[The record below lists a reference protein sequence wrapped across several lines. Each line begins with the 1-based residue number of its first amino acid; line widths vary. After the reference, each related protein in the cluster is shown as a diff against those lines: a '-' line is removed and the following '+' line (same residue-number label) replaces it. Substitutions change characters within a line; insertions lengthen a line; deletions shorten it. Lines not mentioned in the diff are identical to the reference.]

1 MATSCCGQLPVWV
14 RHAVKGS
21 GRYCNREGHLL
32 PQQTCFCVH
41 IGHISQDTRTESI
54 PDEKCAE
61 LLATC
66 VKCRGS
72 LPAVGLDIISQGLFT
87 ISAACI
93 KLPRFLVQCLAGA
106 SLKIRNTEHG
116 SGWSTSHTPEFHG
129 RILDACAKNGT
140 VEQSGRRAAGR
151 PCATR
156 RVSCPD
162 APPTARVGPGTGH
175 GIGSKIATLHAK
187 AWTYLWKN
195 VRLYILKIVDRLAQ
209 PKDGAVVQ
217 GWNSSHDV
225 LGSNPTAT
233 PFFSF
238 FSLNKLFHGYI

>member
-1 MATSCCGQLPVWV
+1 MATSCCGQFPVWV

-32 PQQTCFCVH
+32 PQQTCFRVH

-116 SGWSTSHTPEFHG
+116 SSLVNQTVFRE
-129 RILDACAKNGT
+129 RACAS
-140 VEQSGRRAAGR
+140 ERGRGGRENFPSSPPPFARACAFTEYGLVHETSMAVGGR
-151 PCATR
+151 E
-156 RVSCPD
+156 
-162 APPTARVGPGTGH
+162 
-175 GIGSKIATLHAK
+175 
-187 AWTYLWKN
+187 
-195 VRLYILKIVDRLAQ
+195 
-209 PKDGAVVQ
+209 
-217 GWNSSHDV
+217 
-225 LGSNPTAT
+225 AT
-233 PFFSF
+233 PLSF
-238 FSLNKLFHGYI
+238 RAGY